1 MTRSSARSTWPLP
14 EWADYFAFQHHTSG
28 YAVTPGQP
36 FCRCLTSATETGISV
51 FKMMEVSQ
59 QKSVDTLHAYVRRS
73 DLFKDTRAQRQS
85 GS

>member
-1 MTRSSARSTWPLP
+1 LS
-14 EWADYFAFQHHTSG
+14 
-28 YAVTPGQP
+28 

-73 DLFKDTRAQRQS
+73 DLFKDTRAQRQG

>member
-1 MTRSSARSTWPLP
+1 VSVVTLAVDAPL
-14 EWADYFAFQHHTSG
+14 
-28 YAVTPGQP
+28 AVLACRGPVLAIGRMS

-73 DLFKDTRAQRQS
+73 DLFKDTRAQRQG